1 MELGEGADGAAL
13 PELAQLCDSSSAR
26 LRRLAAA
33 GIVYRYDERFHIIEG
48 FAIRP
53 DFY

>member
-13 PELAQLCDSSSAR
+13 PELAQLCGSSSAR